1 MCSSD
6 LNPALKT
13 AWQDMA
19 SGKDGDIAVQ
29 IYRQVREFYERRMN
43 EYVQVQLRRIA
54 EYGKVKGLSDEEIEL
69 AKRIRSAGQLN
80 YSTFSFSDIGTLNKL
95 QSKAIIKRKKVDD
108 VNTVSIRRNLPPL
121 PF

>member
-1 MCSSD
+1 M
-6 LNPALKT
+6 LVYIHPT
-13 AWQDMA
+13 V
-19 SGKDGDIAVQ
+19 AVW
-29 IYRQVREFYERRMN
+29 
-43 EYVQVQLRRIA
+43 
-54 EYGKVKGLSDEEIEL
+54 LSDEEIEL